1 MSNILGKIFGTGA
14 KEVIGSVERLVDNLH
29 TSKEEK
35 EILKLDLQKEIN
47 RHFEA
52 LQSNATKELEL
63 ELSDKANARNREIEV
78 AKATGRLDYMNYL
91 LAIVALGLLIY
102 ITVKLSSSEIPK
114 GNEHILINLIGI
126 VEGCVLGIYSYQ
138 FGSSIGS
145 RIKDM
150 IRK

>member
-14 KEVIGSVERLVDNLH
+14 KEVVTSVGSVLDNLI
-29 TSKEEK
+29 TTKAEK
-35 EILKLDLQKEIN
+35 EAAKLEIEKEIN

-63 ELSDKANARNREIEV
+63 ELGDKANARNREIEV
-78 AKATGRLDYMNYL
+78 AKVTGHSDYMNWM
-91 LAIVALGLLIY
+91 LAIVALGLLVF
-102 ITVKLSSSEIPK
+102 ITVRLSYANIPSA
-114 GNEHILINLIGI
+114 NEHILINLIGI